1 MSNGRLLIVGNR
13 GTQWFSVNNQEI
25 SNHEF
30 FEGEAPPRI
39 VTQHSRLKP
48 HRGEGSTI
56 RPGGASLHLSANFAA
71 CLNIFTNISRVSF
84 PVCVF

>member
-1 MSNGRLLIVGNR
+1 MSNCRLSIVG
-13 GTQWFSVNNQEI
+13 I
-25 SNHEF
+25 A

-56 RPGGASLHLSANFAA
+56 RPGGASLHLSANSAA
-71 CLNIFTNISRVSF
+71 CLNIFTNISLVSF
-84 PVCVF
+84 PVCVFWFDG